1 MVVKIFILLADCLL
15 IIFITR
21 MAMRHSDE
29 IIFTPVS
36 QAKKV
41 ITCFEFGL
49 LFWLLSMGIIIF
61 GSILEKNYKWTF
73 NSLLI
78 DMGLVA
84 IPSLFVMVG
93 IYWKFVIT
101 GVYINSLR
109 KTLNKSGRK

>member
-1 MVVKIFILLADCLL
+1 
-15 IIFITR
+15 
-21 MAMRHSDE
+21 MRHVDE
-29 IIFTPVS
+29 IILTTVS
-36 QAKKV
+36 KAKKV

-49 LFWLLSMGIIIF
+49 VFWLLFMGIIIF
-61 GSILEKNYKWTF
+61 ASILDKNFKWTF

-78 DMGLVA
+78 DMGHVA